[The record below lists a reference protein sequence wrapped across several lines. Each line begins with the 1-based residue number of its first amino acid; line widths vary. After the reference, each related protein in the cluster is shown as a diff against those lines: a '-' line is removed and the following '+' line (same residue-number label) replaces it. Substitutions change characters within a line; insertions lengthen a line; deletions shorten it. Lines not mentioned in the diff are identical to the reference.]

1 MQLQVISS
9 LWNGEKMTYK
19 ALALDLDGT
28 LINSEKKLSTKN
40 KKAVIEAAQC
50 GVHIILASGR
60 PLFGIEPV
68 AEALELSRVG
78 GYILAY
84 NGGNIIDCKTK
95 EVIYSRNFPPE
106 CIHDVC
112 TLAKEYGVYALSYD
126 KDEVISESDTDEYVL
141 REAKCNDASVRRVEN
156 LEQYV
161 NYPVAKF
168 LIAGEH
174 EKLIPIQ
181 QELQKRHGDVIDA
194 FCSADYFLEIVPKN
208 VAKDRSLA
216 ALLEKLGLQR
226 EELIAC
232 GDGMN
237 DISMIE
243 YAGLGAAMEN
253 AYPPVKEKADII
265 APSNDEDG
273 VAEII
278 AKYF

>member
-1 MQLQVISS
+1 M
-9 LWNGEKMTYK
+9 KYK

-40 KKAVIEAAQC
+40 KKAVIEAAQR

-174 EKLIPIQ
+174 EKL
-181 QELQKRHGDVIDA
+181 
-194 FCSADYFLEIVPKN
+194 
-208 VAKDRSLA
+208 
-216 ALLEKLGLQR
+216 GLQR

>member
-1 MQLQVISS
+1 M
-9 LWNGEKMTYK
+9 KYK

-40 KKAVIEAAQC
+40 KKAVMEAAER

-84 NGGNIIDCKTK
+84 NGGNIINCKTK
-95 EVIYSRNFPPE
+95 EVVYSRNFPPE

-112 TLAKEYGVYALSYD
+112 TLAKEHGVYALSYD

-243 YAGLGAAMEN
+243 
-253 AYPPVKEKADII
+253 
-265 APSNDEDG
+265 
-273 VAEII
+273 
-278 AKYF
+278 

>member
-1 MQLQVISS
+1 M
-9 LWNGEKMTYK
+9 KYK

-28 LINSEKKLSTKN
+28 LIDSNKKLSKTN
-40 KKAVIEAAQC
+40 KEAVIAAAER

-60 PLFGIEPV
+60 PMFGIEPV
-68 AEALELSRVG
+68 AEALELSRTG

-84 NGGNIIDCKTK
+84 NGGNILDCKTK
-95 EVIYSRNFPPE
+95 ELIYSNNFPAE

-112 TLAKEYGVYALSYD
+112 GLARKNGVYALSYD
-126 KDEVISESDTDEYVL
+126 NDYIVSESDSDEYVL
-141 REAKCNDASVRRVEN
+141 REAKCNAARVQRVED
-156 LEQYV
+156 LERHV
-161 NYPVAKF
+161 TYPVAKF

-174 EKLIPIQ
+174 EKLIPIRD
-181 QELQKRHGDVIDA
+181 ELLVKHGNVINA
-194 FCSADYFLEIVPKN
+194 FCSADYFLEIVPKT
-208 VAKDRSLA
+208 VAKDKSLGV
-216 ALLEKLGLQR
+216 LLEKIGVRR

-243 YAGLGAAMEN
+243 YAGLGVAMEN
-253 AYPPVKEKADII
+253 AYESVKKSADII
-265 APSNDEDG
+265 APSNDNDG

>member
-1 MQLQVISS
+1 M
-9 LWNGEKMTYK
+9 KYK

-28 LINSEKKLSTKN
+28 LINSEKKLSTQN
-40 KKAVIEAAQC
+40 KKAVMEAAER

-84 NGGNIIDCKTK
+84 NGGNIINCKTK

-112 TLAKEYGVYALSYD
+112 TLAKEHGVYALSYD

-174 EKLIPIQ
+174 
-181 QELQKRHGDVIDA
+181 
-194 FCSADYFLEIVPKN
+194 
-208 VAKDRSLA
+208 
-216 ALLEKLGLQR
+216 EKLGLQR